1 LESPTQ
7 GFKSVKDYYK
17 EMQVTMIW
25 ENVVEDRE
33 ATMTRFLNGLNCKIT
48 NVIELQHY
56 MKLDD
61 IVDMD
66 KKAEQQ
72 LKRMVV
78 YGKFKTRVYFR
89 YRS

>member
-1 LESPTQ
+1 
-7 GFKSVKDYYK
+7 
-17 EMQVTMIW
+17 MQVTMIW

-33 ATMTRFLNGLNCKIT
+33 ATMARFLNGLNCKIT

-66 KKAEQQ
+66 KKAKQ
-72 LKRMVV
+72 
-78 YGKFKTRVYFR
+78 
-89 YRS
+89 